1 MLRMKIRIAGLQLQT
16 ARTEINNK
24 QKKKEKIFFIFSAKR
39 PVFETK
45 QNRGNYVAEN
55 SFLFLQHS
63 LNPLRVFSSLF
74 QKSKFSKHA
83 EK

>member
-1 MLRMKIRIAGLQLQT
+1 MKIRITGLQLQT

-24 QKKKEKIFFIFSAKR
+24 QKKKRKYFLFFAKR

-55 SFLFLQHS
+55 SFSLQHS
-63 LNPLRVFSSLF
+63 F
-74 QKSKFSKHA
+74 
-83 EK
+83 